1 MKRLILSILAGF
13 IITAVLSLAT
23 DHIFHLTGV
32 YPPYGAPFFD
42 TGLLLLASAYRVVFQ
57 ILGAYLAAMFAKD
70 KAKKAIW
77 TLGIIGSILWLVGTI
92 ANPGMGPLWYGILGA
107 VLSIPTT
114 LTGGKLYE
122 LRVRRLH
129 ENSRNA

>member
-23 DHIFHLTGV
+23 DHIFHVTGV

-57 ILGAYLAAMFAKD
+57 IFGAYIAAMIAKD
-70 KAKKAIW
+70 KAKKAVW
-77 TLGIIGSILWLVGTI
+77 IIGIAGTI
-92 ANPGMGPLWYGILGA
+92 FWLLGPILKPGLAPMWYGILGA
-107 VLSIPTT
+107 ALSIPTT

-122 LRVRRLH
+122 RRMRRLQG
-129 ENSRNA
+129 NP